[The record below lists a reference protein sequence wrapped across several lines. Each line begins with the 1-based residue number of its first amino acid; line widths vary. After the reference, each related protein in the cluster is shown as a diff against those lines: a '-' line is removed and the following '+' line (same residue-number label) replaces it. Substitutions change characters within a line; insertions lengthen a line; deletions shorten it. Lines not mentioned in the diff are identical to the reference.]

1 MTNNLSGQLPF
12 VSIVMPIRNEA
23 DFIERAVT
31 SIVENEYP
39 HDKLEII
46 IADGMSTDSTRD
58 VVGKLAEA
66 DPRIRLIE
74 NAGRIVSTGLNEAL
88 RQIKGDIFIRIDG
101 HCEIPADFIRKSVE
115 TLLSRP
121 EAWVA
126 GGYWKTESDGYVGQ
140 VIAAATQ
147 SPVGVGGASH
157 RLGNHDGWTDTVPY
171 GAHHKWVLD
180 KIGFF
185 DEELVRNQDDE
196 FNMRINLAGGRIWIA
211 SDICSTYY
219 SRSSLKK
226 LWRQYFQYGFWRI
239 RTMQKHG
246 KPATLRQ
253 VMPLLFV
260 LSILVLSL
268 AGFAHR
274 FFWWLLACELVLY
287 CLGLGYGSIHVAGQ
301 TTLKHSLLAPLV
313 FAILHF
319 GYGVGGM
326 WGIIRFVLLRGK
338 FMKSSR
344 DSRLSR

>member
-1 MTNNLSGQLPF
+1 MEQHELPF
-12 VSIVMPIRNEA
+12 VSIVMPVRNEA
-23 DFIERAVT
+23 DFIEKA
-31 SIVENEYP
+31 IQGILENDYP
-39 HDKLEII
+39 ADKLEILV
-46 IADGMSTDSTRD
+46 ADGCSDDGTQDIVNNISQKDHR
-58 VVGKLAEA
+58 V
-66 DPRIRLIE
+66 RLLE
-74 NAGRIVSTGLNEAL
+74 NKGRIVSTGLNMAL
-88 RQIKGDIFIRIDG
+88 KQIRGDVFIRIDG
-101 HCEIPADFIRKSVE
+101 HAEVTKDFISKSVNC
-115 TLLSRP
+115 LLAHP

-147 SPVGVGGASH
+147 SPVGVGDASH
-157 RLGNHDGWTDTVPY
+157 RLGNYDGWVDTVSY
-171 GAHHKWVLD
+171 GTHHKWVLD

-196 FNMRINLAGGRIWIA
+196 FNMRINLAGGKIWIS
-211 SDICSTYY
+211 SDIYSTYF

-226 LWRQYFQYGFWRI
+226 LWRQYFQYGFWRT

-253 VMPLLFV
+253 VIPLLFV

-274 FFWWLLACELVLY
+274 LFWWLLVCELVLY
-287 CLGLGYGSIHVAGQ
+287 CLGLGLGSMHVARQ

-319 GYGVGGM
+319 GYGVGCM
-326 WGIIRFVLLRGK
+326 WGFVRFVLLRGK
-338 FMKSSR
+338 GLAKPVDMK
-344 DSRLSR
+344 LSR